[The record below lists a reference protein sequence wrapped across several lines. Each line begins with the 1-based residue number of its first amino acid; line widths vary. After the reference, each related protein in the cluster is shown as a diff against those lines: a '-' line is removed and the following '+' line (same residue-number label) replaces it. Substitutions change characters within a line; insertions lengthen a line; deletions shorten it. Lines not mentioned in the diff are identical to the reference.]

1 MALRTGYG
9 TGEYSA
15 GLYSRPQV
23 FEGAVSAVITC
34 GTSSTAQRVHIGSAS
49 ISIAVSTS
57 VSAVRT
63 QSGSASTTITSS
75 ASAIGYSTIV
85 GAVSDTITCD
95 VDLYWNRVK
104 SFAASDIV
112 QASTSVGAR
121 YKWIEAS
128 DPTTVWTEADY
139 LERAA

>member
-23 FEGAVSAVITC
+23 FEGAVSAVVTC
-34 GTSSTAQRVHIGSAS
+34 GTSSIAQRIHIGSVTD
-49 ISIAVSTS
+49 SIAISTAVIGVRVQSGAASDSITTTTS
-57 VSAVRT
+57 VA
-63 QSGSASTTITSS
+63 
-75 ASAIGYSTIV
+75 GYTTIV
-85 GAVSDTITCD
+85 GAVAATITCD

-104 SFAASDIV
+104 SFAVSDIV
-112 QASTSVGAR
+112 QSSTSVGAR
-121 YKWIEAS
+121 YKWIDAS
-128 DPTTVWTEADY
+128 EPTTVWAEADY